1 MKLTKLRKEVL
12 DIIDN
17 SEKIISIKS
26 IWNLLN
32 PQPNITSV
40 YRSVDHLENN
50 EIIQSISISGV
61 KYLISKKK
69 KGHGH
74 FIICKECKEVT
85 NFDDCVIS
93 SLQKKLQKEL
103 KYNITSHVLY
113 FEGYC
118 ADCERS
124 ITKKENNR
132 RSI

>member
-12 DIIDN
+12 NIIDN
-17 SEKIISIKS
+17 SEKIICIKS
-26 IWNLLN
+26 IWNSLD

-40 YRSVDHLENN
+40 YRSVDHLESN
-50 EIIQSISISGV
+50 ELIQSISISGV

-85 NFDDCVIS
+85 NFDDCIIS
-93 SLQKKLQKEL
+93 SLQNKLQKDL
-103 KYNITSHVLY
+103 NYNITSHVLY

-118 ADCERS
+118 SDCKKVLK
-124 ITKKENNR
+124 KKENNLR
-132 RSI
+132 